1 MSAPFAFASLG
12 LSVALGLGLALAPV
26 ATGAARAQVSLGQE
40 APAIGGA
47 RVSALTDTLMM
58 ADVMAVMRDEG
69 LKYGQTLAT
78 EMFPDKAGAQW
89 DAVVALIY
97 DSATMRS
104 RFDAALEQSLA
115 GAGADLDQIEEFF
128 GSDLGQTVL
137 RLEVEARRAL
147 MDEDVEDAAKLAWED
162 LRAEGGARVDALTR
176 FVETN
181 DLIESNVMGAMN
193 ANLAFYRGMSESGA
207 FPQEMTEEQMLADV
221 WGQEPDV
228 RAETTDWLFPF
239 LSLAYQPLSG
249 EELEAYIA
257 FSATQAGR
265 KLNAALFAA
274 YDVVFTQISYDL
286 GRAVSSQMQ
295 GEDI

>member
-1 MSAPFAFASLG
+1 MSAPFDFASLG

-26 ATGAARAQVSLGQE
+26 ATGSARAQASMGQE
-40 APAIGGA
+40 TPAVSAA

-58 ADVMAVMRDEG
+58 ADVIAVMRDEG
-69 LKYGQTLAT
+69 QEYGQTLAT

-89 DAVVALIY
+89 EAVVALIY
-97 DSATMRS
+97 DPATMRS
-104 RFDAALEQSLA
+104 RFDAALEKTLA
-115 GAGADLDQIEEFF
+115 GAGSDLDQIEQFF
-128 GSDLGQTVL
+128 GSKLGQMVL

-147 MDEDVEDAAKLAWED
+147 MDADVEDAAKLAWED
-162 LRAEGGARVDALTR
+162 LRAEGGARVDAVTR

-207 FPQEMTEEQMLADV
+207 FPQEMTEDQMLADV

-228 RAETTDWLFPF
+228 RAETTEWLFPF
-239 LSLAYQPLSG
+239 LSLAYQPLSDAD
-249 EELEAYIA
+249 LDAYVA
-257 FSATQAGR
+257 FSGTQAGR

-286 GRAVSSQMQ
+286 GRAAASQMQ